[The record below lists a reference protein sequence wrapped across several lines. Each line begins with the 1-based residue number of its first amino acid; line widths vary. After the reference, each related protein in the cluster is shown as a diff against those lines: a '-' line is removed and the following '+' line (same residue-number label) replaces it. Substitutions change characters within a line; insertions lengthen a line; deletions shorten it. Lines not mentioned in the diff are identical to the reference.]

1 MKKYLRLILLSLLV
15 LLVLLQFVRPAKNQS
30 KEAANDLSRAFPIPA
45 DIRNTLQTSCY
56 NCHSNYTDYPWYA
69 EVQPVGLWL
78 DDHIQEGKKEL
89 NFSEFAAYNLRRQYK
104 KFEEIGEQVQEGE
117 MPLPAYTFIHRDAV
131 LKPEQQTALIA
142 WTTAM
147 QDTLR
152 AHYPLDSL
160 VRKKK

>member
-104 KFEEIGEQVQEGE
+104 KFEEIGKQVQEGE

-131 LKPEQQTALIA
+131 LKPEQQTALITWA
-142 WTTAM
+142 TAM